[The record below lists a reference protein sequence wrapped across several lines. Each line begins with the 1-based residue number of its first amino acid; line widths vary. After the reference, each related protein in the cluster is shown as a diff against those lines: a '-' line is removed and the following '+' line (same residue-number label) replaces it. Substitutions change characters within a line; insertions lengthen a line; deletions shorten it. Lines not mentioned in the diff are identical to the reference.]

1 MQKATVIRIAKAVG
15 PWIPALLLVPIF
27 IPSAWD
33 KFSDA
38 GGWAHAFRVWG
49 YPDWFR
55 VLIGVI
61 ELSAVTLLVL
71 GRTAALGAILIIVVM
86 LGAMG
91 THIAVGDP
99 GGVTHEVVPLTL
111 ASIVLFLRRRQLG
124 DLVRRLGAGNVR
136 ALAGRA
142 T

>member
-1 MQKATVIRIAKAVG
+1 MQKATIIRIAKAVG

-38 GGWAHAFRVWG
+38 GGWTHAFRVWG

-61 ELSAVTLLVL
+61 ELSAVALLVL

-86 LGAMG
+86 HACVDRALPETPA
-91 THIAVGDP
+91 A
-99 GGVTHEVVPLTL
+99 GGSRPP
-111 ASIVLFLRRRQLG
+111 ARRRECQG
-124 DLVRRLGAGNVR
+124 IGGASHVAAWRPATGARGERRARRL
-136 ALAGRA
+136 
-142 T
+142 

>member
-1 MQKATVIRIAKAVG
+1 MQKATAVRIAKTIG
-15 PWIPALLLVPIF
+15 IWIPALLLVSIF
-27 IPSAWD
+27 VPSAWD

-55 VLIGVI
+55 VLIGVV
-61 ELSAVTLLVL
+61 ELSAVALLVL

-86 LGAMG
+86 LGGMA
-91 THIAVGDP
+91 THVAVGEP
-99 GGVTHEVVPLTL
+99 RAVTHEIVPLTL
-111 ASIVLFLRRRQLG
+111 GSIVLFLRRRQLS
-124 DLVRRLGAGNVR
+124 DLLRRLRAGNGG
-136 ALAGRA
+136 ALASGA